1 MSLEQNFALFET
13 AIGPCAIAWT
23 GRGVIGVQ
31 IHERDA
37 AATRSR
43 IMRRFP
49 AAKEAPP
56 SSELQH
62 AIDGIIALLRGE
74 PRDLTDIEIDN
85 TETPEFNAR
94 VYAVARTVPPGQTM
108 TYGEIA
114 ERLGDKLLAREV
126 GQALGQNPCP
136 IVMPCHR
143 VLAAG
148 GKASSFKTGGFSA
161 PGGVATKMRL
171 LSIEGAQ
178 PGGPTLF
185 DRLPLIAARRKRN

>member
-1 MSLEQNFALFET
+1 MSLEQNFALFDT

-23 GRGVIGVQ
+23 GRGIVGVQ
-31 IHERDA
+31 IHERDV
-37 AATRSR
+37 AATRSH

-56 SSELQH
+56 SSEVQH
-62 AIDGIIALLRGE
+62 AIDGIVALLRGE

-85 TETPEFNAR
+85 SDTPEFNAR
-94 VYAVARTVPPGQTM
+94 VYAVARTIPPGQTM

-143 VLAAG
+143 VLAASG
-148 GKASSFKTGGFSA
+148 KTGGFSA
-161 PGGVATKMRL
+161 PGGVVTKLRL
-171 LSIEGAQ
+171 LTIEGAQ

-185 DRLPLIAARRKRN
+185 GNLPLAAPSPRRG